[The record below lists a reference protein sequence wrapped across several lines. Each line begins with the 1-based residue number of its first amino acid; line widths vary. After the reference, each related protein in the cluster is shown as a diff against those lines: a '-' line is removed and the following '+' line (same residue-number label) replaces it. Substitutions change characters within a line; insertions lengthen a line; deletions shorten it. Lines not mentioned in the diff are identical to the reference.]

1 MNGIVLGGRYEL
13 LEKIGEGGMSEVYK
27 AKCNKLNRFVAVKI
41 LKKQFADNKDIA
53 QKFKREATA
62 IANLSDANI
71 VNILDVGT
79 QEDIDYIVMELV
91 TGKTLKELINY
102 SGKLT
107 YNTAIKI
114 ALQIAQALDCAHRNN
129 IIHRDIKPQNILV
142 TENGEVKVTDF
153 GIAKSTDSQTIT
165 NTTSIIGSAHY
176 LSPEQAKGTY
186 IDFRSDIYS
195 FGIVLYEMVTGRLPF
210 EGDSPV
216 TVALKHLQEEPVPP
230 KNINSAIPD
239 SLNKLI
245 LKAIEKEPIKRY
257 QNAKEMIQDLQK
269 IQENPDVVIGSA
281 INTNNDSTII
291 MAPISNVKDNKS
303 SSIED
308 DYYEDDDYDEEYDDE
323 DYDDFDEEEKPK
335 NKKKNTKKK
344 IFVSIGIIVG
354 VLLLAS
360 IGFFLAGGAGSSDIV
375 VPKLQDK
382 LFDDAEKEVE
392 ELGLKLEISKT
403 EKSDKPENTILES
416 DPKAGVKVKKGTVI
430 KVVVSA
436 GEEQIPMPD
445 LRDYTLD
452 DVKNILKSKGLKSP
466 EESYEYS
473 NDVEENKVIKQSP
486 AAGEEVGKNTEIKVV
501 ISKGPET
508 KFVDVVDVRGKTLSQ
523 AQEAL
528 KGLNVIVKEE
538 VTHNDK
544 ENGIVLDQSISP
556 TKIQEGS
563 DITLTVG
570 KYEEPSIDV
579 SSYGIT
585 EGMKL
590 SDAIDI
596 LEKNKIKYKVIGS
609 GDIVESFTKEIKAS
623 GTVEIKAKKSEAQ
636 NPVENNN
643 GNNNGNNNQ

>member
-114 ALQIAQALDCAHRNN
+114 ALQIAKALDCAHRNN

-216 TVALKHLQEEPVPP
+216 TVALKHLQEEPVSP

-308 DYYEDDDYDEEYDDE
+308 DYYEDDDYDDE
-323 DYDDFDEEEKPK
+323 DYDDFDEDEKPK

-570 KYEEPSIDV
+570 KYEDEIIDV
-579 SSYGIT
+579 SALGI
-585 EGMKL
+585 EVGMPIK
-590 SDAIDI
+590 DAQLI
-596 LEKNKIKYKVIGS
+596 LQGAGIKSEVTGN
-609 GDIVESFTKEIKAS
+609 GDIIESFTTQIKK
-623 GTVEIKAKKSEAQ
+623 GEVVKIKAKKSEAQ
-636 NPVENNN
+636 NPVENDN